1 MDEPRLIVAADYDSL
16 EDALELADQ
25 LNPRLCR
32 LKVGHQL
39 YSAAGPQAVRQL
51 QDKGY
56 DVFLDLKY
64 HDIPNTVAGA
74 CRAAAELGVWMVNV
88 HAAGGPAMMEAAAEA
103 IAPLVDRRPLL
114 VAVTILTSID
124 QQQFDQIGYQGTIE
138 NKVSSFAL
146 MAERCG
152 LDGVVCSAMEIEP
165 LRGVTRSGFLLV
177 TPGIRPSGAAT
188 GDQKRVMGP
197 QQALERGASHLVV
210 GRPITQAAD
219 PAAALST
226 LIAQMDEPLTSD

>member
-88 HAAGGPAMMEAAAEA
+88 HAAGGPAMMEA
-103 IAPLVDRRPLL
+103 
-114 VAVTILTSID
+114 
-124 QQQFDQIGYQGTIE
+124 
-138 NKVSSFAL
+138 
-146 MAERCG
+146 
-152 LDGVVCSAMEIEP
+152 
-165 LRGVTRSGFLLV
+165 
-177 TPGIRPSGAAT
+177 
-188 GDQKRVMGP
+188 
-197 QQALERGASHLVV
+197 
-210 GRPITQAAD
+210 
-219 PAAALST
+219 
-226 LIAQMDEPLTSD
+226 